1 MGNCEDCK
9 HYEENTWNKE
19 CVTCTKDHINF
30 KPKMQRIKIPLGNN
44 LNLVAEQNGGDWD
57 REIFIFLETDKEEF
71 VQDLAMVG
79 QDYYIK
85 GQTPIWV
92 KDRFDIRLWKD
103 SESDDVTDV
112 ETICLRPDFE
122 EEFEDEV

>member
-1 MGNCEDCK
+1 MENCEDCK
-9 HYEENTWNKE
+9 HYEENTWNEE
-19 CVTCTKDHINF
+19 CVTCMKNHTNF
-30 KPKMQRIKIPLGNN
+30 KQKTQRIKIPLGNN

-85 GQTPIWV
+85 GQTPTWV
-92 KDRFDIRLWKD
+92 KDRFDIRLWKNA
-103 SESDDVTDV
+103 ESDDVTDV